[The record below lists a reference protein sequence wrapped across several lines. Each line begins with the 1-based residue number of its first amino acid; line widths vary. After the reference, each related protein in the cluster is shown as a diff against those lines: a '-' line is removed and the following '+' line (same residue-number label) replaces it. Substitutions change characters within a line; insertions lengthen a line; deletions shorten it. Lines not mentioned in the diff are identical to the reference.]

1 VGWLGGIILDP
12 VTHSGFYD
20 VASCDLGLL
29 LGARTPG
36 RLASVHHPPPRRR
49 G

>member
-1 VGWLGGIILDP
+1 MGWLGGIILDP

-20 VASCDLGLL
+20 VASRDFGLT
-29 LGARTPG
+29 LGAVTPA
-36 RLASVHHPPPRRR
+36 RLASAHDPPLPRR

>member
-20 VASCDLGLL
+20 VASHDFGLT
-29 LGARTPG
+29 LGAVTPA
-36 RLASVHHPPPRRR
+36 RLASVHDSPPRRR